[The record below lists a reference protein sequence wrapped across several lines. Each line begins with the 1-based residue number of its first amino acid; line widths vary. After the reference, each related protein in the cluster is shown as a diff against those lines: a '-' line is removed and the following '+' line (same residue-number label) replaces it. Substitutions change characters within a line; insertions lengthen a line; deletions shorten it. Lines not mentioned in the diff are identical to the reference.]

1 MQYSTVPAYSLL
13 LLWPKANALTQH
25 FGIPEQIRRMPFTA
39 LWTRWCFLRRAGVTR
54 PPGTDSWSNLL
65 CNRNRQRPS
74 GVGESRARRR
84 LSPTNRHYGAVQYE
98 VQYLTKPLT
107 PTATTGGSASG
118 LQGPHDAVT
127 AGCVCVSATRVASFA
142 LDTTWMAGLFKLQER
157 NLPVPDRPPVMGPIV
172 NGVGSM
178 INSIG
183 RRAQAVSLSA
193 LPARAAEE
201 AAPEVHAFFFDRG
214 GAVPPV

>member
-84 LSPTNRHYGAVQYE
+84 LSPTNRHYGTVQYE

-118 LQGPHDAVT
+118 LPGAPRCSDC
-127 AGCVCVSATRVASFA
+127 GVCLRVGNACRFLT
-142 LDTTWMAGLFKLQER
+142 LDTTWNVQWLA
-157 NLPVPDRPPVMGPIV
+157 
-172 NGVGSM
+172 
-178 INSIG
+178 
-183 RRAQAVSLSA
+183 
-193 LPARAAEE
+193 
-201 AAPEVHAFFFDRG
+201 
-214 GAVPPV
+214 